1 MPDTRQDGEMIMQKI
16 NFLQLEALKLQ
27 HQLAVDEML
36 ASIDKVN
43 ALKSEVWAIECERD
57 KDD

>member
-1 MPDTRQDGEMIMQKI
+1 MQKI

-27 HQLAVDEML
+27 HQIAVDEML
-36 ASIDKVN
+36 ASIDN
-43 ALKSEVWAIECERD
+43 ALKMEIMAIEAERD